1 MRQLERESHDRH
13 LRRLQAGLVESIETS
28 DVHLELVRAL
38 KEINSLLATVAY
50 PILNEHGLLSE
61 SRLRKLA

>member
-1 MRQLERESHDRH
+1 M
-13 LRRLQAGLVESIETS
+13 ESIETS